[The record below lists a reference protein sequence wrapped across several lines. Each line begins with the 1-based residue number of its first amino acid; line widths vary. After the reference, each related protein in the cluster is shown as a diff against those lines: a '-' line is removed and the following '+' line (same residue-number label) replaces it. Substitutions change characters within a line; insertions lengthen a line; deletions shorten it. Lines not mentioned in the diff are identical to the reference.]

1 MTIIKKIIQLG
12 IGSVF
17 IIAAFLKLLSI
28 DEFEIYIYS
37 FNVINFFVTTIF
49 SRLIIAGEL
58 TLGLFLIFDL
68 YHKFTWRLTLCVEC
82 VFTIFLIF
90 TAIFRNDANCHCF
103 GDLIELNPIESIVKN
118 VVVILLLLFIKTQR
132 LRDSETQRK
141 KTKANCRVLPSLI
154 VVSALLVV
162 FVITPMDSVYNK
174 IFSTEKNISTIDLYD
189 SFDDMLKIEF
199 TDEEI
204 TVDSTTA
211 FIPDDEK
218 QLLVIVSSGC
228 KYCRIGVKKLSLIA
242 RNKDIDADKINIVIW
257 GNREGIMNF
266 RELTETHL
274 YSYWHIMPH
283 QAIDITY
290 GRFPVFIY
298 LEGTKIVDI
307 GDFRNIDDN
316 ISL

>member
-28 DEFEIYIYS
+28 DEFEIYLYS
-37 FNVINFFVTTIF
+37 FNVINFFVTTIL

-58 TLGLFLIFDL
+58 ILGLFLVFDL
-68 YHKFTWRLTLCVEC
+68 YHKLTWRLTLCVEC

-118 VVVILLLLFIKTQR
+118 IVVILLLLFIKTQR
-132 LRDSETQRK
+132 HRDAETQR
-141 KTKANCRVLPSLI
+141 RVLPLLI
-154 VVSALLVV
+154 VACALLVV

-189 SFDDMLKIEF
+189 SFDDMFKIEF
-199 TDEEI
+199 TDEEMTI
-204 TVDSTTA
+204 DSTTT
-211 FIPDDEK
+211 FIPIKEK
-218 QLLVIVSSGC
+218 QLLAIVSSGC
-228 KYCRIGVKKLSLIA
+228 KYCKIGIKKLSLIA
-242 RNKDIDADKINIVIW
+242 RNKNIDVDKINIVIW
-257 GNREGIMNF
+257 GNREGIVDF
-266 RELTETHL
+266 REVTDT
-274 YSYWHIMPH
+274 YSYPYWYIMPH

-290 GRFPVFIY
+290 GRFPMFIY
-298 LEGTKIVDI
+298 MEDTEIVDI
-307 GDFRNIDDN
+307 SDFRNIDDN